1 MTIKQQGYKGW
12 SLVFLEDLAVSEKG
26 SIRRGPFG
34 GSLKKEIFVNDGY
47 LVYEQQH
54 AIADD
59 FSLGRYFIDEVKYK
73 EMEGF
78 NVLPDD
84 LIISCAGTIGKIAI
98 APDDSRAG
106 IINQAL
112 MRIRPDRDK
121 VLPIYLKRYLESPI
135 AQREIFSKSSGSALK
150 NLVAI
155 SEIKK
160 SKIPLPPLEE
170 QKRIVAILDKAD
182 RVRRKRQEA
191 IRLTEELGRSIFLD
205 MFGDPVT
212 NPKGWEIVEIDQIV
226 NAIESGWSPKC
237 DSRIAEADE
246 WGVLKL
252 GAITWGTF
260 NEQENKALLQNT
272 TPKPVLEVLSG
283 DLLFAR
289 KNTYELVGAS
299 VYVHQTRP
307 KLLLPDLIFRLKVN
321 NKVNPVYLWQA
332 LSQSSMRKEISCLA
346 SGSSGSMP
354 NISKARLR
362 TLKIP
367 LPHLDMQ
374 NKYSEISGKFW
385 KNQEVLKEHGKQS
398 ENLFNSL
405 LQRAFRGEL

>member
-1 MTIKQQGYKGW
+1 MIKQQSYKSW
-12 SLVFLEDLAVSEKG
+12 SLVSLEDLAISEKG

-34 GSLKKEIFVNDGY
+34 GSLKKEIFVDEGY

-59 FSLGRYFIDEVKYK
+59 FSLGRYFINEAKFK

-98 APDDSRAG
+98 APNDSRPG
-106 IINQAL
+106 IVNQAL
-112 MRIRPDRDK
+112 MRIRPDQDK
-121 VLPIYLKRYLESPI
+121 ILPIYLKRYLESPI
-135 AQREIFSKSSGSALK
+135 AQKEIFSKSSGSALK

-212 NPKGWEIVEIDQIV
+212 NSKGLEVKPLGDIATFLGGGTPARNNDQYFQGQICWASSKDMGNEILVNTQEHITQEAIDNCSTKIV
-226 NAIESGWSPKC
+226 PPGVLLVVVKSKILMRRLPVSRTAVNTCFNQDIKAIILK
-237 DSRIAEADE
+237 DLALTRYLQAH
-246 WGVLKL
+246 LKL
-252 GAITWGTF
+252 G
-260 NEQENKALLQNT
+260 QETLLRQARGVNT
-272 TPKPVLEVLSG
+272 EGLTLEHLRKYPVLMPKKESIEKFVATSKELEKMLVKSG
-283 DLLFAR
+283 ESL
-289 KNTYELVGAS
+289 
-299 VYVHQTRP
+299 
-307 KLLLPDLIFRLKVN
+307 
-321 NKVNPVYLWQA
+321 
-332 LSQSSMRKEISCLA
+332 
-346 SGSSGSMP
+346 
-354 NISKARLR
+354 
-362 TLKIP
+362 
-367 LPHLDMQ
+367 
-374 NKYSEISGKFW
+374 
-385 KNQEVLKEHGKQS
+385 QES

>member
-1 MTIKQQGYKGW
+1 MTVKQQWYKSW
-12 SLVFLEDLAVSEKG
+12 SLVSLEDLAVSEKG

-34 GSLKKEIFVNDGY
+34 GSLKKEIFVDDGY

-59 FSLGRYFIDEVKYK
+59 FSLGRYFINEAKYK

-78 NVLPDD
+78 DVLPDD

-98 APDDSRAG
+98 APNNSRPG

-112 MRIRPDRDK
+112 MRIRPDQNK
-121 VLPIYLKRYLESPI
+121 VLPIYLKRYLESPV

-170 QKRIVAILDKAD
+170 QKRIAAILDKAD
-182 RVRRKRQEA
+182 RIRRKRQEA

-212 NPKGWEIVEIDQIV
+212 NPKGWEIVSMKSIV
-226 NAIESGWSPKC
+226 KQ
-237 DSRIAEADE
+237 
-246 WGVLKL
+246 
-252 GAITWGTF
+252 TQYGTS
-260 NEQENKALLQNT
+260 EKSNT
-272 TPKPVLEVLSG
+272 ERQGIPVLRMNNLTYKGDLDLHDIKWCEISEKDYEKYTVKKG
-283 DLLFAR
+283 DLLFNR
-289 KNTYELVGAS
+289 TNSPELVGKTAVWNISDEYAFAGYLVRVRFNESKANSEYAS
-299 VYVHQTRP
+299 AYLNSSHGKKYLSSKAKASINMSNFSASEFVKIP
-307 KLLLPDLIFRLKVN
+307 ILLPSIDLQNQFKLIKEELESKKGKVEEF
-321 NKVNPVYLWQA
+321 YF
-332 LSQSSMRKEISCLA
+332 E
-346 SGSSGSMP
+346 
-354 NISKARLR
+354 
-362 TLKIP
+362 
-367 LPHLDMQ
+367 
-374 NKYSEISGKFW
+374 
-385 KNQEVLKEHGKQS
+385 S